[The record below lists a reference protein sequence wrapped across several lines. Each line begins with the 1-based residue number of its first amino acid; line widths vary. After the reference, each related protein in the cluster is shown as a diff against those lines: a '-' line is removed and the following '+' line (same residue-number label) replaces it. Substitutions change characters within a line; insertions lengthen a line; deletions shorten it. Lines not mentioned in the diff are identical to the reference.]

1 VRAGLSGCHN
11 LQGTVMIFA
20 ETPRTPQRALHLA
33 LQNEALQLFLAALLE
48 EWAFVLTPDPTAAE
62 LVIAEAGMELPS
74 LPGSVLW
81 LTPLS
86 SESADTLHLPVTI
99 PALSA
104 ALEQVFHRPPRC
116 HLRVPLELPA
126 RLLIRAESVS
136 VPVLSISD
144 AGARFE
150 LPRELAP
157 GEKVTISLDIGDRHL
172 LLSSTIIYSFPRT
185 APGGAPFYSTGV
197 IFAQLPPESQQLLS
211 EFIVRSYLQRVRNRI
226 PSWAFAVALL
236 QFDLPPSLRV
246 DFDKP

>member
-1 VRAGLSGCHN
+1 
-11 LQGTVMIFA
+11 MIFA

-33 LQNEALQLFLAALLE
+33 LQNEALQHFLAALLE
-48 EWAFVLTPDPTAAE
+48 EWTFVLTPDPAAAE
-62 LVIAEAGMELPS
+62 LVIAEAGTALPP
-74 LPGSVLW
+74 LPGMVLW
-81 LTPLS
+81 LSSLG
-86 SESADTLHLPVTI
+86 SESANTLHLPTTI

-104 ALEQVFHRPPRC
+104 ALEQVFHRPPRS

-136 VPVLSISD
+136 VSLLSISD

-172 LLSSTIIYSFPRT
+172 LLSSTVIYSFPRT
-185 APGGAPFYSTGV
+185 APGGAPFFSTGV
-197 IFAQLPPESQQLLS
+197 IFAQLPPESQQILGD
-211 EFIVRSYLQRVRNRI
+211 FIVRRYLQRVRERI

-236 QFDLPPSLRV
+236 QFDLSPSLRL
-246 DFDKP
+246 DFDRP